1 MDTSLP
7 TDAPGTLDAHTDSVR
22 RFSRFYT
29 RQLGLLDE
37 GLLATGFTL
46 TEARLL
52 YELAQDAKLTASQLV
67 RELALDAGY
76 LSRLLK
82 KFEQQ
87 GWLLRAPD
95 PSDARQSRLQL
106 SASGQAAFA
115 PLDRGSREQVQQWLK
130 ALSPLQRQDLQH
142 AMQTVQT
149 LLAAHPASAD
159 SLHLRGLRPGDLGW
173 VVHRQALLYSHEY
186 GWDASFE
193 ALVADIVAKYQQ
205 NFDARGENAWIAEW
219 QGRPVGSVFVV
230 RESATVA
237 KLRLLYV
244 EAEARGLGLGRQL
257 VQRCIDFARERGYQT
272 LTLWTNDV
280 LSHARQIYQS
290 TGFELVASEPHH
302 SFGHDLIGEHW
313 TLTL

>member
-1 MDTSLP
+1 MNTSPP
-7 TDAPGTLDAHTDSVR
+7 TDALSTLHADIDSVR

-52 YELAQDAKLTASQLV
+52 YELAQGAGLTASQLV

-87 GWLLRAPD
+87 GWLLREPD
-95 PSDARQSRLQL
+95 PSDARQSHLQL
-106 SASGQAAFA
+106 SANGQAAFA

-130 ALSPLQRQDLQH
+130 TLSPLQRQDLQH

-149 LLAAHPASAD
+149 LLAAPPAPAD

-193 ALVADIVAKYQQ
+193 ALVAEIVAKYQQ
-205 NFDARGENAWIAEW
+205 NFDASGESAWIAEW

-280 LSHARQIYQS
+280 LSSARHIYQS